1 MSLWSFQGAR
11 ELDEHAL
18 REGRAPTGVGPSK
31 LNSVRPALERADNVK
46 RGRRCSRRTG
56 SSDDAE
62 HELEPSTSPAASG
75 VRAPD
80 SLERR

>member
-31 LNSVRPALERADNVK
+31 LNSVRPTLERADQ
-46 RGRRCSRRTG
+46 RETR
-56 SSDDAE
+56 
-62 HELEPSTSPAASG
+62 ST
-75 VRAPD
+75 
-80 SLERR
+80 LF